1 MENKK
6 KIVIFSGAGVSR
18 ESGILTFRDNK
29 DGLWNNHKIDDVAT
43 PSGWKK
49 DRSLVLNFYNERRRQ
64 LPDVKPNGAHE
75 AIANLEKDFDVTV
88 VTQNVD
94 DLHERA
100 GSTNI
105 IHLHGELT
113 KARGSLYNNKPSPV
127 DHVIDVGYNDINL
140 GDKCVVTDSQLRPHI
155 VWFGEYPFGVE
166 EAYQAMRDA
175 DILIIVGTSLQ
186 IGYTLNLL
194 NEVRHTGD
202 SEKPQCEIYFVDPHP
217 ADGLLERVNQLDVNY
232 IRTGAVEGMKIVI
245 DNITIKKD

>member
-1 MENKK
+1 MKK

-29 DGLWNNHKIDDVAT
+29 DGLWNNHKVDDVAT
-43 PSGWKK
+43 PEGWRKN
-49 DRSLVLNFYNERRRQ
+49 RELVINFYNERRRQ
-64 LPDVKPNGAHE
+64 LPDVQPNDAHKL
-75 AIANLEKDFDVTV
+75 IAELEKDFDVTI

-113 KARGSLYNNKPSPV
+113 KARGAFYNHKPSPTDQV
-127 DHVIDVGYNDINL
+127 YDIGYNDINI
-140 GDKCVVTDSQLRPHI
+140 GDTCAVTGSQLRPHI

-166 EAYQAMRDA
+166 LAYQKIGEA

-194 NEVRHTGD
+194 TEVPL
-202 SEKPQCEIYFVDPHP
+202 EAKIYFVDPNPSQYLSKYRKNISYIAKP
-217 ADGLLERVNQLDVNY
+217 ATV
-232 IRTGAVEGMKIVI
+232 GMKEVF
-245 DNITIKKD
+245 DELTLKENV